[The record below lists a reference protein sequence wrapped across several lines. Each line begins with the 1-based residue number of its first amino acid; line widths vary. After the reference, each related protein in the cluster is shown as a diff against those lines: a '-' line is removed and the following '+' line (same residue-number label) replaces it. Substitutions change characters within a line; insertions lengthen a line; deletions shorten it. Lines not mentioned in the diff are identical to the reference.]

1 MEDLMPRK
9 LLLLPAP
16 RRLKAHPGKHP
27 ITDKRLILINSP
39 DPQTLLFTAT
49 RVQSALRKNL
59 GVLWEVVASPAVPQE
74 NIGLTLYLGD
84 ETISHDQGYTLDIAP
99 EKIKLSANSEAGVFY
114 GVSTLIQIINQH
126 GPDSGALPCLTISD
140 WPDYAIRGVMLDV
153 SRDKVPT
160 METVFDLVDRLAG
173 WKINQFQLYI
183 EHTFAYHQ
191 HPEVWAKASPFT
203 GQEIMELDA
212 FCRERFIELVPNQNT
227 FGHMQ
232 HWLEQERYAPLA
244 ETDHGWDAWG
254 THFDTP
260 FSLNPTHPGS
270 LKLVKSLLDEYLPY
284 FSSNQINVGCD
295 ETLDVGQGKNE
306 ELVEKVGR
314 GRLYLDFVKKIYQEV
329 SARGKKMQFWGDIII
344 DHPDLISE
352 LPADV
357 TALEW
362 GYEASHPFDEHGAL
376 FAKAGL
382 KYYVCPGTASW
393 NSIAGRTDNAL
404 ANLINAAENGLKHG
418 AAGYLNTDWGDN
430 GHWQTLPVSYLGF
443 AMGAAYSWALKANRK
458 LDVRRALSLHAFE
471 DPTGSL
477 GRVAYDMG
485 NIYLSPGIVPP
496 NSSWL
501 FWILQWPLDEVRTVM
516 NGLSVD
522 MLDNIWKAID
532 SSVAPLKNAH
542 SARSDSDLIHQ
553 EFRLAER
560 MLRHA
565 VMRARLAAGREDIK
579 PAALYVDMKA
589 IIDEY
594 KSIWLERNRPGG
606 MRDSISR
613 LEKARSDYA

>member
-1 MEDLMPRK
+1 MAKKLVLLPSPRK
-9 LLLLPAP
+9 LKNQTGTFVIAE
-16 RRLKAHPGKHP
+16 G
-27 ITDKRLILINSP
+27 RLILIESP
-39 DPQTLLFTAT
+39 EPQALLFTAK
-49 RVQSALRKNL
+49 RIQSALKKNF
-59 GVLWEVVASPAVPQE
+59 GVIWEIVAGSAIPQE
-74 NIGLTLYLGD
+74 NVALTLLTGD
-84 ETISHDQGYTLDIAP
+84 SEITHAQGYSLEISPKTIA
-99 EKIKLSANSEAGVFY
+99 IRAQSAAGVFY
-114 GVSTLIQIINQH
+114 GASTLIQILNQH
-126 GPDSGALPCLTISD
+126 DSNSNGFPCLTIAD
-140 WPDYAIRGVMLDV
+140 WPDFKVRGVMLDI

-160 METVFDLVDRLAG
+160 METTLELVDRLAS

-183 EHTFAYHQ
+183 EHTFAYQQ

-212 FCRERFIELVPNQNT
+212 YCRERFIELVPNQNT
-227 FGHMQ
+227 FGHMH
-232 HWLEQERYAPLA
+232 HWLEHKRYAPLA
-244 ETDHGWDAWG
+244 ETLTGWEAWG
-254 THFDTP
+254 EHFDMP
-260 FSLNPTHPGS
+260 FSLNPTNPGS
-270 LKLVKSLLDEYLPY
+270 LKLVKSLLDEFLPY
-284 FSSNQINVGCD
+284 FTSDTVNVGCD
-295 ETLDVGQGKNE
+295 ETLDIGQGKNK
-306 ELVEKVGR
+306 ELVEKIGR
-314 GRLYLDFVKKIYQEV
+314 GRVYLDFVKKIYDDV

-344 DHPDLISE
+344 EHPDLIPE
-352 LPADV
+352 LPGDV

-362 GYEASHPFDEHGAL
+362 GYEAGHPFDEHGAQ

-382 KYYVCPGTASW
+382 HYYVCPGTSSW

-404 ANLINAAENGLKHG
+404 ANLINAAENGMKHG
-418 AAGYLNTDWGDN
+418 ATGYLNTDWGDN

-443 AMGAAYSWALKANRK
+443 GMGAAYSWALKANRK
-458 LDVRRALSLHAFE
+458 LDVRRAISLHAF
-471 DPTGSL
+471 DDASGSL
-477 GRVAYDMG
+477 GQVAYDMG

-501 FWILQWPLDEVRTVM
+501 FWILQWPLERVRTIM
-516 NGLSVD
+516 NGMNTE

-532 SSVAPLKNAH
+532 NAVAPLEN
-542 SARSDSDLIHQ
+542 ARSDRPDSDLVHQ

-579 PAALYVDMKA
+579 TAALYVDMKA

-606 MRDSISR
+606 LRDSVAR

>member
-1 MEDLMPRK
+1 MPKK

-16 RRLKAHPGKHP
+16 RQLKAHPGKHM
-27 ITDKRLILINSP
+27 ITDGRLILIDSL
-39 DPQTLLFTAT
+39 DPQALLFTAA
-49 RVQSALRKNL
+49 RVQFTLRKNL
-59 GVLWEVVASPAVPQE
+59 GMSWEIVASPAVPQE
-74 NIGLTLYLGD
+74 IIGLTLCAGD
-84 ETISHDQGYTLDIAP
+84 SSITHEQGYALDITP
-99 EKIKLSANSEAGVFY
+99 DRIKLSANSEAGVFY

-126 GPDSGALPCLTISD
+126 DPNSGALPCLTISD
-140 WPDYAIRGVMLDV
+140 WPDFPTRGVMLDV

-160 METVFDLVDRLAG
+160 METVKDLVDRLAG

-212 FCRERFIELVPNQNT
+212 FCRDRFIELVPNQNT
-227 FGHMQ
+227 FGHML
-232 HWLEQERYAPLA
+232 HWLEHKRYAPLA

-284 FSSNQINVGCD
+284 FSSDTINVGCD
-295 ETLDVGQGKNE
+295 ETLDVGQGKNK

-314 GRLYLDFVKKIYQEV
+314 GRVYLDFVMKIYKEV
-329 SARGKKMQFWGDIII
+329 SARGKKMQFWGDLLLE
-344 DHPDLISE
+344 HPDLISE
-352 LPADV
+352 LPEDV

-362 GYEASHPFDEHGAL
+362 GYEAFHPFDEHGAQ

-382 KYYVCPGTASW
+382 KFYVCPGTSSW

-404 ANLINAAENGLKHG
+404 ANLINAAEKGLKHG
-418 AAGYLNTDWGDN
+418 AVGYLNTDWGDN

-443 AMGAAYSWALKANRK
+443 AMGAAYSWALKTNRK
-458 LDVRRALSLHAFE
+458 LDVRRAVSLHAFE

-477 GRVAYDMG
+477 GQVAYDMG

-501 FWILQWPLDEVRTVM
+501 FWIMQWPLDEVRKIM
-516 NGLSVD
+516 NGLNVD

-532 SSVAPLKNAH
+532 SAFSPLENAR

-553 EFRLAER
+553 EFRLTER

-594 KSIWLERNRPGG
+594 KNVWLERNRPGG
-606 MRDSISR
+606 LRESISR
-613 LEKARSDYA
+613 LEKARTDYA